1 MLEQLM
7 GLIQENSQEAVVK
20 NPAIPNENNNDV
32 MQTLLGSITGGL
44 QQEAQN
50 GNIGGIMGLLSGKAA
65 QSGGS
70 NLMSNPIVSGIANN
84 AIGSIMEKFGLSNS
98 TAAGLVSSV
107 LPAVLN
113 SFINKTSNP
122 NDSSI
127 DFNSILGSLMGGGGA
142 SAVSGLQGG
151 GGGGFDFNQIG
162 YALAD
167 GKLDMNDLMRIG
179 GSLMGGGNAAPSQPQ
194 NGGLDIGGLLGG
206 LFGK

>member
-7 GLIQENSQEAVVK
+7 GLIQENSQEAVVN
-20 NPAIPNENNNDV
+20 NPAVPNENNNDV

-44 QQEAQN
+44 QQEAQG
-50 GNIGGIMGLLSGKAA
+50 GNISGIMGLLSGKTV

-70 NLMSNPIVSGIANN
+70 DLMSNPIVSGIANN
-84 AIGSIMEKFGLSNS
+84 AIGSIMEKFGFSSS
-98 TAAGLVSSV
+98 TAGSLVASV
-107 LPAVLN
+107 LPGVLS

-127 DFNSILGSLMGGGGA
+127 DFNSILGSLMGGGSGA
-142 SAVSGLQGG
+142 ASGVQ

-162 YALAD
+162 YAMAD

-179 GSLMGGGNAAPSQPQ
+179 GSLMGGGKSAPSNNQQ
-194 NGGLDIGGLLGG
+194 GSGLDLGGLLGG

>member
-50 GNIGGIMGLLSGKAA
+50 GNISGVMGLLSGKAT
-65 QSGGS
+65 QSGSS

-127 DFNSILGSLMGGGGA
+127 DFNSILGSLMGGGGT

-151 GGGGFDFNQIG
+151 GGGFDFNQVG

-179 GSLMGGGNAAPSQPQ
+179 GSLMSGGNAAPSKPQ
-194 NGGLDIGGLLGG
+194 DSGLDIGGLLGG